1 MLVKCYI
8 RNYQFVKSKHPLLKL
23 NDYSWFFFLNYG
35 AQFSQVMYSKKP
47 SYIVLYAYTI
57 NYTYPYLSF
66 KKVEWI
72 IHSIY
77 GVKKFH
83 SLSSEFHS
91 ILTLGEWKFSN
102 QRVESRP
109 VHSIYSLQ
117 KKITDVTIRGV
128 KIEWNF
134 PLFFIEILW
143 LIFTDGI
150 HRKNSSVWIAD
161 KRRMYF

>member
-1 MLVKCYI
+1 MIIPGC
-8 RNYQFVKSKHPLLKL
+8 
-23 NDYSWFFFLNYG
+23 FFLNYG

-57 NYTYPYLSF
+57 NYTSPYLSL

-91 ILTLGEWKFSN
+91 ILTLGEWKFTN

-117 KKITDVTIRGV
+117 KKWSLTSLSG
-128 KIEWNF
+128 EW
-134 PLFFIEILW
+134 
-143 LIFTDGI
+143 
-150 HRKNSSVWIAD
+150 K
-161 KRRMYF
+161 